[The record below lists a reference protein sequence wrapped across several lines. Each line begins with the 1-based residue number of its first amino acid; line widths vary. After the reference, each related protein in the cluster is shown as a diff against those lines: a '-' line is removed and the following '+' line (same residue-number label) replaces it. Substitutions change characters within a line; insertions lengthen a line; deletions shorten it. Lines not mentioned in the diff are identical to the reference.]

1 MNENDDQE
9 LFYLRVRQT
18 GNEYLVTIC
27 DRPLLGETICEGET
41 ELFVNENFFG
51 GELASLEDCLREMSQ
66 ATSFNL
72 IGSKIVS
79 AAIEARLIHEFAV
92 MWINSVEFGRVG
104 HVMFIR

>member
-1 MNENDDQE
+1 MNENTDQE

-18 GNEYLVTIC
+18 GNEYLVAIC

-51 GELASLEDCLREMSQ
+51 GKLAPLDDCLKEMSQ

-72 IGSKIVS
+72 IGNKIVL

-92 MWINSVEFGRVG
+92 LWINTAKFGRVG
-104 HVMFIR
+104 HVMFVR